1 MKLSHWMCVNRYCT
15 KLRLFVLFTCIF
27 IFALLIG
34 PYLSTLGNIDLVVA
48 SIGVPWNLKI
58 SLIINGFWYICA
70 LWGIVLS
77 CITRKD
83 GFVRIVG

>member
-1 MKLSHWMCVNRYCT
+1 M
-15 KLRLFVLFTCIF
+15 LFTFFF
-27 IFALLIG
+27 ILALVID
-34 PYLSTLGNIDLVVA
+34 PYLSTLGNIDLVIA
-48 SIGVPWNLKI
+48 ILAIPWNWKL

-77 CITRKD
+77 CITRKN